1 LSLRFIKSNFAR
13 EQNHLHVLLIF
24 SGGKMD
30 PLNTGFTTNY
40 KPMTMG
46 DWLITFLI
54 QMVPLVGLI
63 MLFVWAFGD
72 GTHPSKKTWAQASL
86 IMMLIGIVLVIIFIG
101 VIISMFGALFNSG
114 YNIQSV

>member
-1 LSLRFIKSNFAR
+1 
-13 EQNHLHVLLIF
+13 
-24 SGGKMD
+24 MD

-86 IMMLIGIVLVIIFIG
+86 VFALIMFILVIIFIAALWT
-101 VIISMFGALFNSG
+101 MFSSFFSGA

>member
-1 LSLRFIKSNFAR
+1 
-13 EQNHLHVLLIF
+13 
-24 SGGKMD
+24 MD

-86 IMMLIGIVLVIIFIG
+86 VFALIMFILVIIILAALWT
-101 VIISMFGALFNSG
+101 MFSSFFSGA

>member
-1 LSLRFIKSNFAR
+1 
-13 EQNHLHVLLIF
+13 
-24 SGGKMD
+24 MD
-30 PLNTGFTTNY
+30 PLNTGFNTNY

-46 DWLITFLI
+46 DWLITFII
-54 QMVPLVGLI
+54 QAIPLVGII

-86 IMMLIGIVLVIIFIG
+86 VFALIMFILVIIILAALWT
-101 VIISMFGALFNSG
+101 MFSSFFSGA